1 MLRGVLAGL
10 LAAGALCLLVVAVA
24 LGSDVRGYAALAGS
38 LGGGAGG
45 AVGLL
50 GLGALLLPNA
60 AGAVLGL
67 ASGPGFTVGAGTLV
81 SVHGVTL
88 GSVPALPLLAAL
100 PDTQAVPLLAFVSQ
114 AVPALAGLVAGTTLG
129 RWFSDDDGGSL
140 IAALCGLLAGVGL
153 GLAGGAVVAV
163 AGGSLGDGALADI
176 GAPILP
182 TAVALAA
189 QSGVAAALAA
199 AVARWRSR
207 SAAGAR

>member
-114 AVPALAGLVAGTTLG
+114 AVPALAGLVAGTALG

-140 IAALCGLLAGVGL
+140 VAGLCGVLAGIGL

-163 AGGSLGDGALADI
+163 AGGSLGDGALAHV
-176 GAPILP
+176 GAPVLS
-182 TAVALAA
+182 TAIALAA
-189 QSGVAAALAA
+189 QSGIAAGLAA
-199 AVARWRSR
+199 AVARWRSA
-207 SAAGAR
+207 S